1 MTTLADLTTP
11 MTVAEATATIYAA
24 LATKG
29 ANTTLWKAGSP
40 LRTVIAALAIILAAF
55 SRFQAALAKS
65 GFLAFADDDWTRVIA
80 LYVYGVT
87 PEDGTA
93 ATGQVTLTNS
103 GAGVYTKAAG
113 EMIVA
118 NAAGKTYRNTSAI
131 SSFGAG
137 TLVVDII
144 ADEVG
149 SGSSTAASTI
159 TTLVTPLP
167 GVTCTNASAL
177 VGTDDED
184 AASIKLRCAEKL
196 GTLSPNGPRDAYA
209 FVARSTLRANGSSI
223 GVTRVRTIADGIG
236 GIDCYLADADGG
248 LTDGTDIATIDTA
261 LQTQVVPLAITLR
274 THGASTLTIAVT
286 YELWIPS
293 TVTQTDDEVQAAVE
307 AALRA
312 FVGGRNIGGDVISPA
327 TGKVYLTA
335 LEGIVGSAIRDE
347 DGRAVALKWAVTL
360 PAGDTSVATTE
371 APALGTVTCTA
382 IHRIAGSII

>member
-11 MTVAEATATIYAA
+11 MTVDEATATIYAA

-55 SRFQAALAKS
+55 SQMQAALARS
-65 GFLAFADDDWTRVIA
+65 GFLALADDAWVRLIA
-80 LYVYGVT
+80 LYVYDVT
-87 PEDGTA
+87 PVDGTA
-93 ATGQVTLTNS
+93 ATGTVTLTN
-103 GAGVYTKAAG
+103 AGVGVYSKAAG
-113 EMIVA
+113 ELIVA
-118 NAAGKTYRNTSAI
+118 NASGKTYRNTSAI
-131 SSFGAG
+131 AGFGAG
-137 TLVVDII
+137 TLVVNII

-149 SGSSTAASTI
+149 SGSSTGASTI

-167 GVTCTNASAL
+167 GVTCSNAAAL
-177 VGTDDED
+177 VGTDAED
-184 AASIKLRCAEKL
+184 VASIRLRCAEKL

-209 FVARSTLRANGSSI
+209 FIARSTLRTDGSAI

-248 LTDGTDIATIDTA
+248 LTDSDDIDTIDDA

-274 THGASTLTIAVT
+274 THGAATLTIAIT

-293 TVTQTDDEVQAAVE
+293 TNTQTDAEVQSAVV
-307 AALRA
+307 AALEA
-312 FVGGRNIGGDVISPA
+312 FIGGRNIGGDVISPA
-327 TGKVYLTA
+327 TGKVYL
-335 LEGIVGSAIRDE
+335 SAIE
-347 DGRAVALKWAVTL
+347 DVVGGAVAGTLKRSVTL
-360 PAGDTSVATTE
+360 PAGDTSVSTTQ

>member
-11 MTVAEATATIYAA
+11 MTVDEASATIYAA

-55 SRFQAALAKS
+55 SRLQAALARS
-65 GFLAFADDDWTRVIA
+65 GFLNEADDDWVRLIA

-87 PEDGTA
+87 PTDGTA
-93 ATGQVTLTNS
+93 ATGTVTLTNA
-103 GAGVYTKAAG
+103 GAGVYTKAPG
-113 EMIVA
+113 ELILA

-137 TLVVDII
+137 TLAVSII

-149 SGSSTAASTI
+149 SASSSGAGTI

-167 GVTCTNASAL
+167 GVTATNAAAV
-177 VGTDDED
+177 VGTDAED
-184 AASIKLRCAEKL
+184 ATSIKLRCAEKL

-236 GIDCYLADADGG
+236 GIDCYLADADAGLAD
-248 LTDGTDIATIDTA
+248 LTDIGTIDTA

-274 THGASTLTIAVT
+274 TQGATTLTIAVT

-293 TVTQTDDEVQAAVE
+293 TNTQTDDEVKAAVVL
-307 AALRA
+307 ALEQFIGTRD
-312 FVGGRNIGGDVISPA
+312 IGGDVISPA
-327 TGKVYLTA
+327 TGKVYKSA
-335 LEGIVGSAIRDE
+335 IEDVVGSVIAGTIK
-347 DGRAVALKWAVTL
+347 RAVTV
-360 PAGDTSVATTE
+360 PSDDTSVAATE